1 MIFKRT
7 RKMLF
12 TLIMPNICQFFIC
25 LCLIKI
31 IHNFNITS
39 LKKNDNIVIPTKSK
53 TRNIITQQPS
63 YTSQDEYSI
72 GIKKNDLIE
81 EEILSEESDIDTGLL
96 DSYFDIT
103 LKDIL

>member
-1 MIFKRT
+1 
-7 RKMLF
+7 
-12 TLIMPNICQFFIC
+12 MPNICQFFIC

-72 GIKKNDLIE
+72 DIE
-81 EEILSEESDIDTGLL
+81 ENDSSEESHIDIGLL
-96 DSYFDIT
+96 DGYVDIN
-103 LKDIL
+103 LKDVL